1 MAELAGQ
8 TVEHLLISAEL
19 RLLSSECRL
28 SWVWIHW
35 VHFWLERSVTNTWLR
50 GLWEQD
56 SGRSSQVHLFTVNT
70 NVIYIYTAVA
80 GLQGEGGPNIQK
92 HLLSSG
98 RLTKYSRE
106 GNPGKICTKQETVIN
121 SVWQAGLD
129 LNADSNRKCSFISE
143 TSQYREKKQVLY
155 F

>member
-1 MAELAGQ
+1 MQVVLGLNPLSPFLAG
-8 TVEHLLISAEL
+8 TFCHEHLAERTLRAGFWEVKPSAFIY
-19 RLLSSECRL
+19 SEHQR
-28 SWVWIHW
+28 
-35 VHFWLERSVTNTWLR
+35 
-50 GLWEQD
+50 D
-56 SGRSSQVHLFTVNT
+56 
-70 NVIYIYTAVA
+70 IYIYTAVA

>member
-1 MAELAGQ
+1 MQVVLGLNPLSPFLAG
-8 TVEHLLISAEL
+8 TFCHEHLAERTLRAGFWEVKPSAFIY
-19 RLLSSECRL
+19 SEHQRDIY
-28 SWVWIHW
+28 IH
-35 VHFWLERSVTNTWLR
+35 S
-50 GLWEQD
+50 
-56 SGRSSQVHLFTVNT
+56 SGR
-70 NVIYIYTAVA
+70 AP
-80 GLQGEGGPNIQK
+80 GGPNIQK

-106 GNPGKICTKQETVIN
+106 GNPGKIGTKQETVIN